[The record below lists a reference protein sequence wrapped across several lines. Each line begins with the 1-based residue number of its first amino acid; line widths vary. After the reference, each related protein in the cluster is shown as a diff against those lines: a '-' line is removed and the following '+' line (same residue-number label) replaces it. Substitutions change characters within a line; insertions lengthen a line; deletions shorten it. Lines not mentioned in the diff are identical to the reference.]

1 LVFAR
6 WRVDCIRVGI
16 TLFGATNMMLM
27 SMTLLLGAAAV
38 VGGVSAVLFLLSVGL
53 SPRALL

>member
-1 LVFAR
+1 
-6 WRVDCIRVGI
+6 
-16 TLFGATNMMLM
+16 MMLM